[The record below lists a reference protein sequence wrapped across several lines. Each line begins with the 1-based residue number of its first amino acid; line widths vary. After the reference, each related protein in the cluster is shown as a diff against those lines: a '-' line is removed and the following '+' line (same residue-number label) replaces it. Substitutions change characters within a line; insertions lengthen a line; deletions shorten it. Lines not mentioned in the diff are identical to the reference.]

1 MPSLVWGFIRWWWEG
16 QPVGL
21 GAQPGA
27 PVPVVSALPAQVSS
41 WVKVSHAPSP
51 WTLCPSASSLQCP
64 QDPHCPGCVHLLWH
78 TPRDVPIRQGLGAQG
93 LSPRNTVPQSPPAP
107 NASCLH
113 TFKDTRH
120 PGLSRA
126 QCPQPLC
133 PPSAGMEL
141 PRSSL
146 TLAIWLQG
154 WEKVFHR
161 ANPLLPPSQQTA
173 LPGHSQGAGV
183 GGI

>member
-21 GAQPGA
+21 GAQAGA

-41 WVKVSHAPSP
+41 WVTISHAPSP

-78 TPRDVPIRQGLGAQG
+78 IPRDVPIQGLGAQG
-93 LSPRNTVPQSPPAP
+93 ASPRNTVPQSPPAP
-107 NASCLH
+107 DASCLH
-113 TFKDTRH
+113 PLKDTRH

-126 QCPQPLC
+126 QRPQPHC
-133 PPSAGMEL
+133 PPSAGREL
-141 PRSSL
+141 PVRLPAGTPRSSL

-154 WEKVFHR
+154 WEKVFH
-161 ANPLLPPSQQTA
+161 
-173 LPGHSQGAGV
+173 
-183 GGI
+183 